1 MQVISLELLSFFFSF
16 LITSQSLEQTYSPA
30 QEAVIRV
37 HCRIAEIG
45 YEPGAAVVARLL
57 VHAQQIGYLVGRG
70 GHIISEMRR
79 GTGTSIHIF
88 PREQIQNS
96 GPVNDEVV
104 QVIYIFL
111 HHCASCIVAIYYLS

>member
-1 MQVISLELLSFFFSF
+1 M
-16 LITSQSLEQTYSPA
+16 
-30 QEAVIRV
+30 RV

-45 YEPGAAVVARLL
+45 YEPGAAVVGRLL

-70 GHIISEMRR
+70 GHIINEMRR
-79 GTGTSIHIF
+79 GTGTSIQIF

-104 QVIYIFL
+104 QVIHIFQ
-111 HHCASCIVAIYYLS
+111 HNCASLLSINYYLPKLAVQSFLLVSI